1 MNLLCPACQKM
12 ITVPDQYAG
21 QTMKCPLCS
30 QLFPAPVL
38 PSGNPLPPP
47 VEPSPSSAGTAQ
59 TVSLAAIG
67 TSSGAK
73 EPGFVFFQGGRLFV
87 RFAAGADA
95 ALPSARGGD
104 FRAS

>member
-38 PSGNPLPPP
+38 PPANPLPPS
-47 VEPSPSSAGTAQ
+47 VEPSPSSAG
-59 TVSLAAIG
+59 AARPWR
-67 TSSGAK
+67 SRPWNRLLRK
-73 EPGFVFFQGGRLFV
+73 ESGFVFFQGRHLYF

>member
-1 MNLLCPACQKM
+1 MPALLA
-12 ITVPDQYAG
+12 TVSCAG
-21 QTMKCPLCS
+21 V
-30 QLFPAPVL
+30 AI
-38 PSGNPLPPP
+38 GEPPP
-47 VEPSPSSAGTAQ
+47 AARRAVAFECRGRADRVTP
-59 TVSLAAIG
+59 AIG

>member
-30 QLFPAPVL
+30 QLFPARCCHRRI
-38 PSGNPLPPP
+38 PSRR
-47 VEPSPSSAGTAQ
+47 PSSRRLRVPGPRRPWP
-59 TVSLAAIG
+59 SRPWNRLLP
-67 TSSGAK
+67 K
-73 EPGFVFFQGGRLFV
+73 ESGFVFFQGRHLYF